1 MERAVKRKRVFRDRT
16 NPLEVYNDDEIIS
29 RFRLTRE
36 AILRLTDELGEVLG
50 PTTERSHSIPALL
63 QVCTALR
70 FYATGSFLNTVGDTV
85 GLSKASVSQ
94 VAYRASGALSERLP
108 QFPTEPAEL
117 SRLKRG
123 FYNISRFP
131 NVVGAIDGT
140 HVKVQAPSENEHLFI
155 NRKGYHSLNIQ
166 ALCDHNLKF
175 LNCVAHWPGSVHDS
189 RILQNSQLCEA
200 FEEGIIDG
208 ILLGDSGYPLKPWL
222 LTPFLNPTTPA
233 QRKYNAAHCST
244 RNTIERAFGVLKRRF
259 HCLHGELRMIPDR
272 VCNIV
277 CATVVLHNMARDL
290 QLPDPEEEE
299 GVVHHNVEDR
309 EDEEDQQGAGRFIF
323 NCIPGE
329 GEDMESEWTMFLTS
343 IAEAAVQSCNCK
355 VVGARRP

>member
-1 MERAVKRKRVFRDRT
+1 MVITELTDKISSNKGEMAQNMWFAVLMERAVRRERVFRDRN

-36 AILRLTDELGEVLG
+36 AILRLTDELEDVLG
-50 PTTERSHSIPALL
+50 PTTARSHSIPALL
-63 QVCTALR
+63 QLCTALR

-85 GLSKASVSQ
+85 GLSKASVSR
-94 VAYRASGALSERLP
+94 VVYRVSGALSERLP
-108 QFPTEPAEL
+108 QFPVEPAEL

-140 HVKVQAPSENEHLFI
+140 HVKIQAPFENEHLFV
-155 NRKGYHSLNIQ
+155 NRKGHHSLNIQ
-166 ALCDHNLKF
+166 AVCDHNLKF
-175 LNCVAHWPGSVHDS
+175 LNCVARWPGSVHDS
-189 RILQNSQLCEA
+189 RILQHSQLFEA

-233 QRKYNAAHCST
+233 QRKYNTAHCST

-259 HCLHGELRMIPDR
+259 HCLHGELRMIPER
-272 VCNIV
+272 VCKIV
-277 CATVVLHNMARDL
+277 CATVFLHNMAR
-290 QLPDPEEEE
+290 
-299 GVVHHNVEDR
+299 
-309 EDEEDQQGAGRFIF
+309 
-323 NCIPGE
+323 
-329 GEDMESEWTMFLTS
+329 
-343 IAEAAVQSCNCK
+343 
-355 VVGARRP
+355 